1 MDFIFDFLFEL
12 LGEIIF
18 EPILAAYAWAMSA
31 FTKGSK
37 KADEEKVR
45 YIVAFEVIALLVAF
59 VVGGVMLLETGG
71 ASKWGRALL
80 VISCLISAVQI
91 AVGCVIRQKKRKKD
105 DAV

>member
-12 LGEIIF
+12 LGEVIF
-18 EPILAAYAWAMSA
+18 EPILTVYAWAMSA

-37 KADEEKVR
+37 KADEKKVG
-45 YIVAFEVIALLVAF
+45 YLVAFEVIAMLVAF
-59 VVGGVMLLETGG
+59 VVSGVLLLETGG

-91 AVGCVIRQKKRKKD
+91 AAGCVIRQRKRKKD
-105 DAV
+105 GTV